1 MTSFTKDGS
10 SGQFAERAF
19 SDHPRGEII
28 SPTGEHIA
36 IPAYQPAEPPQRR
49 ERSGWNPM
57 GSPATYALTGINLA
71 VFVLM
76 VAHHVSPTS
85 PGSDD
90 LVRWGANLGWAD
102 YSGSTMNGLFR
113 GQLWR
118 LVTATFEHVGALHL
132 ATNMW
137 CLWNL
142 GLLGEPLLGP
152 WGLVA
157 TYILTGVAGNLL
169 STAMHPTIVGAGASG
184 AVFGIAGILIVL
196 LSNKSL
202 PIPWPELKKLR
213 RSVIWFAILNLVL
226 GVGLG
231 SGLLNSIRIDNF
243 AHIGGCFCGLALGV
257 PLLPRMT
264 AGRVKYLAR
273 QKVVFPVAALI
284 LALAGY
290 WLSSFTAG
298 VDPTKLMR

>member
-1 MTSFTKDGS
+1 MSFSDDN
-10 SGQFAERAF
+10 R
-19 SDHPRGEII
+19 SDHPHGEILT
-28 SPTGEHIA
+28 PTGEHVA
-36 IPAYQPAEPPQRR
+36 IPDSVSPEPPQRR

-57 GSPATYALTGINLA
+57 GSPATYALTALNIG
-71 VFVLM
+71 VFVVM
-76 VAHHVSPTS
+76 VLHHISPTM

-90 LVRWGANLGWAD
+90 LVRWGANLGWGE
-102 YSGSTMNGLFR
+102 YNGYFASPAGAPFHGIFR
-113 GQLWR
+113 GQWWR
-118 LVTATFEHVGALHL
+118 LVTATFEHVGAIHL

-169 STAMHPTIVGAGASG
+169 STAMHPSIVGAGASG

-196 LSNKSL
+196 LSNKKL

-213 RSVIWFAILNLVL
+213 RSVIQFAILNLVIGL
-226 GVGLG
+226 ATSVHDFGV
-231 SGLLNSIRIDNF
+231 RIDNM
-243 AHIGGCFCGLALGV
+243 AHIGGFLCGLVLGV
-257 PLLPRMT
+257 PLMPRMT
-264 AGRVKYLAR
+264 FGRVKYLAR
-273 QKVVFPVAALI
+273 QKVVFTAAAFI

-298 VDPTKLMR
+298 VVPR

>member
-1 MTSFTKDGS
+1 MTTFTNDGS
-10 SGQFAERAF
+10 SGLHM
-19 SDHPRGEII
+19 DHPRGEIL

-36 IPAYQPAEPPQRR
+36 IPEYAPAEPPRRR

-57 GSPATYALTGINLA
+57 GSPATYTLTGINLA

-76 VAHHVSPTS
+76 VLHHVSATS
-85 PGSDD
+85 PETAD
-90 LVRWGANLGWAD
+90 LVHWGANLGWAD
-102 YSGSTMNGLFR
+102 YAGATADGAFR
-113 GQLWR
+113 GQWWR
-118 LVTATFEHVGALHL
+118 LITATFEHVGVLHL

-152 WGLVA
+152 WGLIA

-169 STAMHPTIVGAGASG
+169 STAMHPVIVGAGASG

-196 LSNKSL
+196 LSNKNL

-243 AHIGGCFCGLALGV
+243 AHIGGCLCGLALGV

-264 AGRVKYLAR
+264 SGRVRYLAR
-273 QKVVFPVAALI
+273 QKVVFPVGALV

-298 VDPTKLMR
+298 VDPTKFLR